1 MVGGP
6 THTSLQLDLCI
17 FKVILFLFS
26 YKEEIRE
33 ILERERERERILKN
47 ELGLHSYFIILRSKL
62 YNS

>member
-33 ILERERERERILKN
+33 ILERERERERENL
-47 ELGLHSYFIILRSKL
+47 EE
-62 YNS
+62 